1 LHEPAVTLTA
11 FALAVLCGAFCVLA
25 RAWQGGDELVR
36 RWWIVFFASI
46 GLGALL
52 GGIYHGFVPPP
63 HPLSG
68 VVSKGTLLSIGIT
81 ASACWIVGAAIGSG
95 DRGVVWAMR
104 LAAAQFVAYSAVVF
118 GVTTAFIVAI
128 AAYLPATLFLLAM
141 LILRYRR
148 APARELALGIS
159 GFLLTIVAAAVQ
171 AFGVSIHS
179 VYLDRNTLYHLLQG
193 LALYLVYRAA
203 RWTTTNPAPVR
214 STA

>member
-1 LHEPAVTLTA
+1 M
-11 FALAVLCGAFCVLA
+11 
-25 RAWQGGDELVR
+25 R

-52 GGIYHGFVPPP
+52 GGIYHGFVSPP

-148 APARELALGIS
+148 APARELVLGIS

-171 AFGVSIHS
+171 GSASAFTRCISTTTHFTTS
-179 VYLDRNTLYHLLQG
+179 
-193 LALYLVYRAA
+193 YRARA
-203 RWTTTNPAPVR
+203 VSRLSRGAMDDDESGPCPEHGMI
-214 STA
+214 S